1 MYMFRAY
8 QSPCSGKHCALQCAH
23 MPNFASRNHS
33 GARYCF
39 RDSHSGRNG
48 PEAILRGRRSRF
60 VSQLAAPVPFSA
72 AMARRSFLG
81 MTDVKSCLGTRGAAL
96 AALDWRR
103 AEGDGRRALGTN
115 SRPQSA
121 CQFISQTAVYR
132 WTATPTAVNVAAL
145 AVALS
150 HRRRCL
156 TTELGVLVG
165 QRRLSQ
171 TPIDLFEQ
179 TVHLEV
185 DDDASLIGEGS
196 CGFCITARLLIVLHT
211 QVQLGSFVPGGPH
224 FRNQIDGTV

>member
-33 GARYCF
+33 V
-39 RDSHSGRNG
+39 RDIVSETPTQAGTGRKRSCGGEGPGLFPNWRPHSHSVPPW
-48 PEAILRGRRSRF
+48 PE
-60 VSQLAAPVPFSA
+60 
-72 AMARRSFLG
+72 RSFLG

-156 TTELGVLVG
+156 TTELGVLVC